1 MLMSNTGY
9 TKIQQY
15 LISELYLEF
24 CKVHT
29 AWGLTKTVKT
39 QDVQKLLTDSIFSE
53 SWTSQEK
60 LKKFKSFLEP
70 LPTAFDLC

>member
-29 AWGLTKTVKT
+29 A
-39 QDVQKLLTDSIFSE
+39 
-53 SWTSQEK
+53 
-60 LKKFKSFLEP
+60 
-70 LPTAFDLC
+70 